1 MPKITLRARQTILGK
16 SCPLRGE
23 GSTSPHITVREYFS
37 VLYKDPEHWAMTAIA
52 TAIIT
57 MHGVESMLK
66 TFKEG
71 CPERTQEIIGRKLL
85 NPVDLLEIQ

>member
-1 MPKITLRARQTILGK
+1 LENHARYEERVRQVLT
-16 SCPLRGE
+16 SQFE
-23 GSTSPHITVREYFS
+23 STFQ
-37 VLYKDPEHWAMTAIA
+37 YKDPEHLAMTAIA